1 MPTKYVG
8 TVPDG
13 NNTAVKC
20 VENLDDAGYVT
31 VCHNIVIHIILIS
44 GRFVMASVAA
54 AYNFWWL
61 GAISNGTLGQFS
73 KRDELLGKE
82 SLETINEAFAKYF
95 NLTLAEIANPS
106 IPNPFDGGKE
116 NITFADSSEAGQ
128 SDPFTPLIQPERRV
142 DFM

>member
-1 MPTKYVG
+1 M
-8 TVPDG
+8 
-13 NNTAVKC
+13 
-20 VENLDDAGYVT
+20 L
-31 VCHNIVIHIILIS
+31 IL

-73 KRDELLGKE
+73 KREEGLLGKE
-82 SLETINEAFAKYF
+82 SLETINEVFTKYF
-95 NLTLAEIANPS
+95 NLTLAQIVNPS
-106 IPNPFDGGKE
+106 IPNSFNGGKE